1 MAGGSPR
8 LSARLIKVTRM
19 EPFARGRDA
28 DVFALNDGRVL
39 RRYRDGGSV
48 EAEATTM
55 AYVAG
60 HGYPVPTVFE
70 AAGADLVMERLVGPT
85 LLSATLTGRVDTT
98 SAARTLAELHNRLSG
113 IPTREPEHAILH
125 LDLHP
130 DNVILTDGG
139 PVVIDWRN
147 TTEGPPALDA
157 AMTAVILAQAA
168 VGEDPTLAGLAAPLL
183 PEFLAAVATDPL
195 SQLDRALALR
205 GANPNLTPA
214 EFDALGSA
222 GDLVRGRR

>member
-1 MAGGSPR
+1 
-8 LSARLIKVTRM
+8 M

-28 DVFALNDGRVL
+28 DVFALSEGRVL

-48 EAEATTM
+48 AAEATVM

-70 AAGADLVMERLVGPT
+70 AVGPDLVMERLAGPT
-85 LLSATLTGRVDTT
+85 LLAAALTGRVDTT
-98 SAARTLAELHNRLSG
+98 SAARTLAELHDRLG
-113 IPTREPEHAILH
+113 AIPARQPDHAILH

-130 DNVILTDGG
+130 DNVILSAGG

-168 VGEDPTLAGLAAPLL
+168 VGEDPTLAALAAPLL

-195 SQLDRALALR
+195 SQLDRALELR
-205 GANPNLTPA
+205 GANPNLTA
-214 EFDALGSA
+214 QESDALGSA
-222 GDLVRGRR
+222 GDLVRGLR